1 MKTSIL
7 AFAFSLTALI
17 AATAQNP
24 SKNTGTKTRSNGTY
38 QTIQD
43 FVAKAS
49 KPDIKV
55 QVEGLQGGGY
65 SYLFGSYLGQNYKAD
80 SAQIDASGLI
90 HFTADQPYYPGLF
103 YVTLPD
109 GSNFQMLV
117 DLNQAFSVKTKLGD
131 LYGSMKFEGSV
142 DNDLLLQAMRF
153 EESQRAA
160 FQEISKQMQGLKP
173 GTEQYRQVKAQQ
185 DKLFDERKAFLDGLF
200 NAHPE
205 SLFTKFKRAGQN
217 PDVRDAFRADGT
229 IDTALYSYIFRTRF
243 WNGVDFNDERLLYT
257 PVISNKLKRY
267 INELTV
273 QDPDSIIN
281 ASYFLVDKV
290 LDKKDYF
297 KYFANW
303 IVINYDPTK
312 STLMDAHAVFVKMV
326 EKYFT
331 YERAFWSDSTEIFRL
346 QRRAYEM
353 SASLVGM
360 KAPDV
365 QAADPSGKLRSIYE
379 MKSPYLIVY
388 MWNPDCDHCAE
399 QSTILVRNYNAW
411 KSQGIDVYGIAV
423 NTEDAEWRAGIKK
436 YGMTWVN
443 VFDPTNRSIYAK
455 YYVDN
460 TPEVYVL
467 DPDRII
473 IGKNLHVDQVM
484 TIIDRDK
491 KKRGTK

>member
-1 MKTSIL
+1 MKQLLYL
-7 AFAFSLTALI
+7 AIPLLLLACNTDKTEKPVES
-17 AATAQNP
+17 QP
-24 SKNTGTKTRSNGTY
+24 SGSY

-43 FVAKAS
+43 FVAKAT
-49 KPDIKV
+49 KPDIKI

-65 SYLFGSYLGQNYKAD
+65 SYLIGSFLGQNYKAD

-117 DLNQAFSVKTKLGD
+117 DLNQVFSVKTKLGD
-131 LYGSMKFEGSV
+131 LYSSMKFEGSV
-142 DNDLLLQAMRF
+142 DNDLLLQSMRF

-160 FQEISKQMQGLKP
+160 FQEISTQLQGLKP

-229 IDTALYSYIFRTRF
+229 IDTALYSYFFRTRF

-267 INELTV
+267 IDELTV
-273 QDPDSIIN
+273 QHPDSIIN
-281 ASYFLVDKV
+281 AAYFLVDKV
-290 LDKKDYF
+290 LDKKEYY

-303 IVINYDPTK
+303 IVINYDPK
-312 STLMDAHAVFVKMV
+312 ESTLMDAQAVFTKMV

-331 YERAFWSDSTEIFRL
+331 YDRAFWSDSAEIYSL
-346 QRRAYEM
+346 QLRAYEM
-353 SASLVGM
+353 SASLVG
-360 KAPDV
+360 KKGPDV
-365 QAADPSGKLRSIYE
+365 QAADPSGTMRSIYE
-379 MKSPYLIVY
+379 MKSPYIIVY
-388 MWNPDCDHCAE
+388 MWNPDCEHCAE
-399 QSTILVRNYNAW
+399 QTPILVRNYNAW

-423 NTEDAEWRAGIKK
+423 NTEDAQWRSSIKK
-436 YGMTWVN
+436 YGMPWVN
-443 VFDPTNRSIYAK
+443 VFDSTNKSIYAK

-460 TPEVYVL
+460 TPEVYIL
-467 DPDRII
+467 DPDRTI

-484 TIIDRDK
+484 TIVDRDK
-491 KKRGTK
+491 QKRGIK